1 MDYLKAYSEA
11 MRDGDI
17 TEREKTM
24 LATFANAYGLNEERV
39 LFLEN
44 YYDSNNEAS
53 VPNAGTTEEGP
64 KIA

>member
-1 MDYLKAYSEA
+1 
-11 MRDGDI
+11 
-17 TEREKTM
+17 
-24 LATFANAYGLNEERV
+24 
-39 LFLEN
+39 LEN